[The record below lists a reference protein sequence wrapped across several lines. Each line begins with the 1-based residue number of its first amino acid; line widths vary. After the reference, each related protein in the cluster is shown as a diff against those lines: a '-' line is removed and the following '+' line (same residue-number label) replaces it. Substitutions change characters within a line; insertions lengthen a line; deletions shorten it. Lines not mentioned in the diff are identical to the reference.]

1 MIRMIP
7 MIRSFRWR
15 TPLSHL
21 YFWCFDDGDDYI
33 DRYVNEDEEEDE
45 EDDDA
50 HEDDEDD
57 EDDDEND
64 IQLFP
69 NWPSSDDF
77 EATTISLPAQELFY
91 WRSESED
98 LRPMP
103 GARIQK
109 QKQSPFPAT
118 RYVVNNPA
126 PKSQ

>member
-1 MIRMIP
+1 MRGGKASLQIP
-7 MIRSFRWR
+7 CEAKTSRQ
-15 TPLSHL
+15 LSSSSAQ
-21 YFWCFDDGDDYI
+21 YDD
-33 DRYVNEDEEEDE
+33 
-45 EDDDA
+45 EDD
-50 HEDDEDD
+50 EDDENDEDD

-109 QKQSPFPAT
+109 QKQSPFPAML
-118 RYVVNNPA
+118 
-126 PKSQ
+126 